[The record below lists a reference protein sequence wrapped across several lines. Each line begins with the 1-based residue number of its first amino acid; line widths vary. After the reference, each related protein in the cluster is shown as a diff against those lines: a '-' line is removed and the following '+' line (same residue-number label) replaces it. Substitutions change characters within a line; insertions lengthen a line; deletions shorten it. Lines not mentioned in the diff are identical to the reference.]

1 MVAENCCTVSN
12 EVWRYGGDL
21 GKVCV
26 CLQAV
31 SVLELACQDDG
42 LCN

>member
-1 MVAENCCTVSN
+1 MEAEKCCIVSY
-12 EVWRYGGDL
+12 EAWRYGGVSA
-21 GKVCV
+21 KVCV

-31 SVLELACQDDG
+31 SVLELVCQDDG